1 MGMSLQLREMSKT
14 IVVTDDIL
22 LDLINGVIN
31 PYDFLTDESADKVQ
45 KALEMLDDFEALLIR
60 EGILDYMENT

>member
-1 MGMSLQLREMSKT
+1 
-14 IVVTDDIL
+14 VVTDDIL